1 MTDFTTILNRGIRRH
16 IDKNMKTR
24 KFGKCDGC
32 DKPALLIAYQESK
45 TLLTDKDGNLYL
57 CEFCYTEILNSEID

>member
-16 IDKNMKTR
+16 IDKNLKKR

-32 DKPALLIAYQESK
+32 GNYALLIKFLEDEDEEDC
-45 TLLTDKDGNLYL
+45 LEL
-57 CEFCYTEILNSEID
+57 CEFCYTDILNDEDNY